1 MKKFGQFYLNLFK
14 KFGVLI
20 PLVIVAL
27 IFVAGL
33 FMDQNNLFSSILES
47 TNAGFIVLAIVG
59 ILAVL
64 VCAVLVVVKVKASD
78 VTVVDL
84 CLEMFSALA
93 LVMLIMFC
101 FNPGQSGSPVTVLK
115 WLLTS
120 VGLVASLVI
129 SYVRAQSI
137 E

>member
-1 MKKFGQFYLNLFK
+1 MKKLGKYYHDLFI

-27 IFVAGL
+27 VFVAAL
-33 FMDQNNLFSSILES
+33 FMDQNDSFSKFLKGS
-47 TNAGFIVLAIVG
+47 NAGFIVVAIVG
-59 ILAVL
+59 VLAVV
-64 VCAVLVVVKVKASD
+64 VCAVLVVVKVKVPS
-78 VTVVDL
+78 VTIVDL
-84 CLEMFSALA
+84 CLEMISGLA

-101 FNPGQSGSPVTVLK
+101 CMPGKSGSPVTVMK

-120 VGLVASLVI
+120 IGLVASIAI
-129 SYVRAQSI
+129 SYVRAQAI

>member
-1 MKKFGQFYLNLFK
+1 MKKLGKYYHDLFI

-27 IFVAGL
+27 VFVAAL
-33 FMDQNNLFSSILES
+33 FMDQNDSFTKFLNS
-47 TNAGFIVLAIVG
+47 TNAGFIIVAIVG
-59 ILAVL
+59 VLAVL
-64 VCAVLVVVKVKASD
+64 VCAVLVVVKVKVPN
-78 VTVVDL
+78 VTIVDL
-84 CLEMFSALA
+84 CLEMISGLA

-101 FNPGQSGSPVTVLK
+101 CMPGQSGSPVTVMK

-120 VGLVASLVI
+120 IGLVASLAI
-129 SYVRAQSI
+129 SYVRAQAI

>member
-14 KFGVLI
+14 KYGVLI

-27 IFVAGL
+27 VFVAVI
-33 FMDQNNLFSSILES
+33 FMDKNDVFSKLLD
-47 TNAGFIVLAIVG
+47 NAKGGFVALAIVG
-59 ILAVL
+59 ILAAL
-64 VCAVLVVVKVKASD
+64 VCAVLVVVKVKVSE

-84 CLEMFSALA
+84 CLEMVSALA

-101 FNPGQSGSPVTVLK
+101 FMPGQSGSAVTVLK

-120 VGLVASLVI
+120 VGLVGSLAI
-129 SYVRAQSI
+129 SYVRAQAI
-137 E
+137 K

>member
-14 KFGVLI
+14 KYGVLI

-27 IFVAGL
+27 VFVAAL
-33 FMDQNNLFSSILES
+33 FMDQNNVFSSLLEKS
-47 TNAGFIVLAIVG
+47 NAGFIVVAIIG
-59 ILAVL
+59 ILAAL
-64 VCAVLVVVKVKASD
+64 VCAVLVVVKVKASE

-84 CLEMFSALA
+84 CLEMVSALA
-93 LVMLIMFC
+93 LAMLIMFC
-101 FNPGQSGSPVTVLK
+101 VNTGQSGSPVTVLK

>member
-14 KFGVLI
+14 KYGVLI

-27 IFVAGL
+27 VFVAVI
-33 FMDQNNLFSSILES
+33 FMDKNDVFSKLLDGS
-47 TNAGFIVLAIVG
+47 TGGFVALAIVG

-64 VCAVLVVVKVKASD
+64 VCAVLVVVKVKASE

-84 CLEMFSALA
+84 CLEMVSALA

-101 FNPGQSGSPVTVLK
+101 FMPGQAGSAVTVLK

-120 VGLVASLVI
+120 VGLVGSLAI
-129 SYVRAQSI
+129 SYVRAQAI
-137 E
+137 K